1 MGLRFFQ
8 NENRGDSMPQ
18 TKYRIYELSA
28 RTLMSYAREENGV
41 YTFQLN
47 RTATDHC
54 MIPGAKHE
62 QDNCALFFQLMCQL
76 RGDRYREREGEGVI
90 TDLADMIFYM
100 DFSGIFDRRGSSH
113 MQRFAGRKRKT
124 CSALKV

>member
-1 MGLRFFQ
+1 
-8 NENRGDSMPQ
+8 MPQ
-18 TKYRIYELSA
+18 TKYRIYKLSA

-113 MQRFAGRKRKT
+113 MQRIRQEKAKDMFRP
-124 CSALKV
+124 